1 MATYVSLVK
10 LTAKGLGDIKDT
22 VKRAEKASQLAES
35 LGGHMT
41 SILWTQGGYDLV
53 VTTEFADDE
62 TQAAF
67 IIATAM
73 QGNVTTETLR
83 AFTAQEVEGILKKL
97 P

>member
-10 LTAKGLGDIKDT
+10 FTSQGISGIKDT
-22 VKRAEKASQLAES
+22 VKRTEKAAQMAES
-35 LGGHMT
+35 LGGHMK
-41 SILWTQGGYDLV
+41 SILWTQGSYDLV
-53 VTTEFADDE
+53 VTTEFPDDE

-73 QGNVTTETLR
+73 LGNVTTETLR
-83 AFTAQEVEGILKKL
+83 AFTAQEVERIIQKL